1 MIDSRTLPTSLVID
15 LPHED
20 HKGVDTFSCALIL
33 KPAGF
38 DDLLD
43 AFWKIEA
50 AQRTRGRAF
59 LTLDD
64 ANQCLY
70 TSGHAR
76 GKHDLDA
83 GLDCPE
89 HDDAKAVRD
98 YEVVLLQAARA
109 ALRDP
114 NRSLAW
120 EQVCESLHASE
131 ADIDALAELNRS
143 PALVLDT
150 VHVVQCLP
158 VQDGVDLLANLP
170 NGYFEGDWSPF
181 ACHAV
186 ALRLRERHGYEL
198 FGIGARMLGFMRL
211 GSADHLATQAL
222 IDDLRGLYG
231 HADAPA
237 WIHLAATLAE
247 SPCLLLGYT
256 EDFADLAAEYC
267 SSSEGKLI
275 ALTSPA

>member
-1 MIDSRTLPTSLVID
+1 MIDSRTLPTPLVID

-33 KPAGF
+33 KPASF

-43 AFWKIEA
+43 AFWKIKT

-64 ANQCLY
+64 PDQCLY

-83 GLDCPE
+83 GLDYPE

-98 YEVVLLQAARA
+98 YEVALLQAARA
-109 ALRDP
+109 AVRDP

-120 EQVCESLHASE
+120 EQVCGSLLTFE
-131 ADIDALAELNRS
+131 ADIDALAELNRA
-143 PALVLDT
+143 PARVLGN
-150 VHVVQCLP
+150 VHAVQCLP

-181 ACHAV
+181 VCHAV

-211 GSADHLATQAL
+211 GNADPLATQAL
-222 IDDLRGLYG
+222 IDDLRALYG
-231 HADAPA
+231 HPDAHAWAD
-237 WIHLAATLAE
+237 LAATLEA

-256 EDFADLAAEYC
+256 EDFAELIETSG
-267 SSSEGKLI
+267 SSPDASADE
-275 ALTSPA
+275 